1 MGTTLLPDNDECC
14 DDTPVP
20 VDGVFDLELG
30 FDVRSVSETTPPAPG
45 PGGIGDR
52 DGFEWC
58 DICEPEREDGG
69 NDDNDVLRVCT
80 TVEELPLLSTGF
92 CV

>member
-1 MGTTLLPDNDECC
+1 MGTTLLPDRDECC

-52 DGFEWC
+52 DGFE
-58 DICEPEREDGG
+58 
-69 NDDNDVLRVCT
+69 
-80 TVEELPLLSTGF
+80 
-92 CV
+92 